1 MNAET
6 FGVSSMRRGGFR
18 GRGYYNNHRGMG
30 GGMYR
35 GAGGPGSGGPGMGYR
50 GGYRGNN
57 RGSNRKPGQQQ
68 HQQQQQQQSHMNNP
82 NNQNRASNEQSSATQ
97 PQQNNRLVTGT
108 A

>member
-1 MNAET
+1 
-6 FGVSSMRRGGFR
+6 MRRGGFR

-35 GAGGPGSGGPGMGYR
+35 GGGAPGSGGPGMAFR

-57 RGSNRKPGQQQ
+57 RGSNRKPGQQP
-68 HQQQQQQQSHMNNP
+68 HINP
-82 NNQNRASNEQSSATQ
+82 ANQNRASNEQPSTTQ
-97 PQQNNRLVTGT
+97 PQQNNRLVSGT